1 MSYEWELIAWLCGV
15 AVLVQYA
22 VWVLSKLE
30 PVRSTPGPV
39 YCMHC
44 GAANQPGASY
54 CTGCGKLLAGG
65 Y

>member
-1 MSYEWELIAWLCGV
+1 MSMEWQMVTWLCGIAALTQYV
-15 AVLVQYA
+15 VWAV
-22 VWVLSKLE
+22 SKPE

-44 GAANQPGASY
+44 GAENPAGSTY
-54 CTGCGKLLAGG
+54 CQGCGKLLAGG